1 MTVLT
6 DLREEEQRLLVRSLQ
21 AAAVAVAAASPGR
34 SEETVSEGMAAATY
48 ILERHPDDLGN
59 TLIGSVLY
67 WIEERLKSERPF
79 PDFVDVARAEG
90 AREDALATLAEVA
103 IVLDNHASPD
113 EAAGYKRW
121 LLRIAQQVAAAGKE
135 DQGLLGH
142 GGVLVNDAE
151 RAELAEIAVVLGIAP
166 PSGDTSGDDA

>member
-6 DLREEEQRLLVRSLQ
+6 DLRDEEQRLLVRSLQ

-34 SEETVSEGMAAATY
+34 SEETVSEGMAAASF

-67 WIEERLKSERPF
+67 WIEERLKSEQPF
-79 PDFVDVARAEG
+79 PDFVEVARAEG
-90 AREDALATLAEVA
+90 AREDALATLREVVM
-103 IVLDNHASPD
+103 VLDTHATPD

-121 LLRIAQQVAAAGKE
+121 LMRIAQQVAAAGKE
-135 DQGLLGH
+135 DQGFLGH
-142 GGVLVNDAE
+142 GGVLVNEAE
-151 RAELAEIAVVLGIAP
+151 RAELAEIAAILGVSSQAE
-166 PSGDTSGDDA
+166 GAATG